1 MSTINP
7 IKYIHY
13 ERRVWHDGDY
23 ISFTEG
29 QSAGY
34 KWRYV
39 RPEIATALLVGIRS
53 GTFDLLERWEE
64 ADNGEVLQG

>member
-13 ERRVWHDGDY
+13 ERRVWHGGGYVYPMYDDDGLL
-23 ISFTEG
+23 
-29 QSAGY
+29 
-34 KWRYV
+34 WRYV
-39 RPEIATALLVGIRS
+39 RTETSTDPLIGI
-53 GTFDLLERWEE
+53 GTFDLMERWEE